1 MEQSVVSAQATV
13 RIVYAHKQSLP
24 VLFIHYGDQ
33 PMRYNDD
40 LDV

>member
-1 MEQSVVSAQATV
+1 MEQSVVSAQAAV

-24 VLFIHYGDQ
+24 VLSVHYGDQ
-33 PMRYNDD
+33 PMRYHGD